1 MERSDRDAR
10 PARREGRASGE
21 RGQILVLALLALALG
36 VTLISAFLYYV
47 VTSQRAS
54 GAARE
59 QAIDHYSADA
69 GAEDAIWRLDNEAG
83 FADSLVGGTP
93 YIYTISI
100 NERTVTIT
108 VTRVLNP

>member
-1 MERSDRDAR
+1 MERHDRDTR
-10 PARREGRASGE
+10 QARREG
-21 RGQILVLALLALALG
+21 GQILVMALLALALG

-93 YIYTISI
+93 YSYMISI